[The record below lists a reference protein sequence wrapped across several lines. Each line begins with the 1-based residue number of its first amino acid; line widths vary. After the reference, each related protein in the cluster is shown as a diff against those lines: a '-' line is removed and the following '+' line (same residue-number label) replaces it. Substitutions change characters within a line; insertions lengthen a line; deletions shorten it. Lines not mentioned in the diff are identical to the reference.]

1 MVLHMFFFFFQLNSF
16 PSTMVGRN
24 YRSFY
29 FSNNFCV
36 YELKNDKLNYRKQK
50 IVNLKELE

>member
-1 MVLHMFFFFFQLNSF
+1 
-16 PSTMVGRN
+16 MVGMN